1 MPTSSQRVTGSAMS
15 TNPPGIQPVQ
25 GSIRHTL
32 LTFLGLA
39 LVLIVISI
47 ITLAY
52 GSVRLT
58 FDDII
63 HGTFGNATDPI
74 VNTIILELR
83 LPRMLLAICI
93 GAGLGIAGTAYQAL
107 FRNPLADPFVVG
119 ASSGAAAGATF
130 VIVTGWAGS
139 TAGVGPA
146 SIGAFFGAIGSVL
159 LVYAMAAMS
168 RLPAVTL
175 LLAGA
180 VVSTMLG
187 SLVWLM
193 LAFADAQVPR
203 IVSWLMGG
211 LAGRSWDTVNTA
223 CPIILVAAG
232 FLAILGRPLDVIRC
246 GDETARS
253 LGIPVG
259 LVLVLVLGAASLI
272 VAASVAAGG
281 IIGFVGL
288 AAPHIAR
295 PLVGAAHRRL
305 LPASGL
311 IGAVLLLGADV
322 VARTAVSPLE
332 LPIGVVTALLG
343 GPLFLIV
350 LRKQPYASSGE
361 PG

>member
-1 MPTSSQRVTGSAMS
+1 MILSL
-15 TNPPGIQPVQ
+15 I
-25 GSIRHTL
+25 
-32 LTFLGLA
+32 LGVLS
-39 LVLIVISI
+39 LV
-47 ITLAY
+47 TLAY

-58 FDDII
+58 LSEVIQ
-63 HGTFGNATDPI
+63 GTCGVASDPI

-83 LPRMLLAICI
+83 LPRMLLAIGI
-93 GAGLGIAGTAYQAL
+93 GAGLGVAGAAYQAL

-119 ASSGAAAGATF
+119 ASSGAAAGATL
-130 VIVTGWAGS
+130 VIVMGWAGG

-146 SIGAFFGAIGSVL
+146 SVGAFFGAIGSVL

-187 SLVWLM
+187 ALVWLM

-211 LAGRSWDTVNTA
+211 LAGRSWDTVGTA
-223 CPIILVAAG
+223 CPLILLAAC
-232 FLAILGRPLDVIRC
+232 FLGILGRPLDIIRC
-246 GDETARS
+246 GEDTARS
-253 LGIPVG
+253 LGVPVG

-295 PLVGAAHRRL
+295 PVVGAAHRRL

-311 IGAVLLLGADV
+311 IGAILLLGADV
-322 VARTAVSPLE
+322 VARTIVAPLE

-343 GPLFLIV
+343 GPLFLVV
-350 LRKQPYASSGE
+350 LRKQPYASSGDS
-361 PG
+361 